1 MTLKEISHGTISPS
15 ELSAVPPPFR
25 LIGLMRRGH
34 RDGAVVGTWAGRESG
49 QLARPNQPTYGNVFG
64 PCLPL
69 AGRSLALTIF
79 LIESY
84 ARERAGERE
93 RERSCRLEVTSA
105 AAALLS
111 NDEAVS
117 VNASRRRFK
126 TVATKTSQGFHFGR
140 AVMPKRKFY
149 DYQRILSKLSC

>member
-1 MTLKEISHGTISPS
+1 MALG
-15 ELSAVPPPFR
+15 R
-25 LIGLMRRGH
+25 
-34 RDGAVVGTWAGRESG
+34 AGRESG
-49 QLARPNQPTYGNVFG
+49 QLTRPNQLTVMFLDPALSA
-64 PCLPL
+64 CLPL

-84 ARERAGERE
+84 ARERARGRE

-140 AVMPKRKFY
+140 AIKASSIPITKFY
-149 DYQRILSKLSC
+149 ENQRILSKLSC